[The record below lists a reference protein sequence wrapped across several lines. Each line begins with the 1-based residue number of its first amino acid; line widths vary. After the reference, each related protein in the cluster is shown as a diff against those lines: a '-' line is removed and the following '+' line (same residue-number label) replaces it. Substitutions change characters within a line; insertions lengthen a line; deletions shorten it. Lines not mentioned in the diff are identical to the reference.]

1 MFRFRITAVILILG
15 LSVWFPVDASVPRGG
30 EIWTCVLLATNETA
44 PKALPRWLAPFSE
57 RLRKIFGYNQFE
69 VIGRHVEKMA
79 TSDGQ
84 WFVPTRQFFLEV
96 QTRQSRERF
105 CRLRF
110 TLWHDKRMILET
122 EARVMPGSPLFVR
135 GPQYGRGQLIFV
147 VEVR

>member
-1 MFRFRITAVILILG
+1 MFRLRVASIILILAS
-15 LSVWFPVDASVPRGG
+15 SVFLPVEASAPRDG
-30 EIWTCVLLATNETA
+30 EIWTGVLLATNESS
-44 PKALPRWLAPFSE
+44 PKAPPRWLAPFSE
-57 RLRKIFGYNQFE
+57 RLEKIFGYNQFE

-79 TSDGQ
+79 VSDGQ
-84 WFVPTRQFFLEV
+84 WLIPTRQFFLEV
-96 QTRQSRERF
+96 QTRQSGEGS

-110 TLWHDKRMILET
+110 TLWHDKKMILET

>member
-1 MFRFRITAVILILG
+1 MFRLRVAAIILILAS
-15 LSVWFPVDASVPRGG
+15 SVFLPAEASIHRDG
-30 EIWTCVLLATNETA
+30 EIWTGVLFATNERN
-44 PKALPRWLAPFSE
+44 PKAPPRWLAPFSG

-69 VIGRHVEKMA
+69 VLGRHVEKLA
-79 TSDGQ
+79 SSDGQ
-84 WFVPTRQFFLEV
+84 WLIPTRQFFLEV
-96 QTRQSRERF
+96 QTRESLGDA

-110 TLWHDKRMILET
+110 TLWHDKKMILKT